1 MDFESLSAVVTAQG
15 GQVLDGLGFAFKA
28 IVHILVVQ
36 ECPRGDAFEVF
47 LDVTSLFCC
56 DSMYSPASGWE
67 KLTRGMEDGFSLTAR
82 NVVTSYSQPH
92 CSWYTDAKPVVA
104 GKLLPA
110 FKDADHWNGVGG
122 MDGRRN
128 KIKTS
133 SAATLAEIAR
143 GWISDKLLAGGKL
156 APLALNMVDR
166 TVEWVHTVHKHLD
179 MELSRLTQLHISE
192 EESLILLLE
201 EVIIMYAWIHDVQ
214 KHMMEFTTHVN
225 KVDYMVRCIWVTLQ
239 VHWMMQEFVQG
250 GLKSH
255 PAIGS
260 AFIWFLTKQMG
271 NNWLRVSGFS
281 SES

>member
-1 MDFESLSAVVTAQG
+1 MLSEVDKDHQAAGRLLRRKLNGVHSLLGPTSSPGAMAPLSMSMAIVDNHGNHCGTLGDLLQEHRALKNEHSNLKVDFESLSAAVTAQG

-133 SAATLAEIAR
+133 AATLAEITR
-143 GWISDKLLAGGKL
+143 GWISDKLPAGGKL
-156 APLALNMVDR
+156 APLALKMVDR
-166 TVEWVHTVHKHLD
+166 TVE
-179 MELSRLTQLHISE
+179 
-192 EESLILLLE
+192 
-201 EVIIMYAWIHDVQ
+201 
-214 KHMMEFTTHVN
+214 
-225 KVDYMVRCIWVTLQ
+225 
-239 VHWMMQEFVQG
+239 
-250 GLKSH
+250 
-255 PAIGS
+255 
-260 AFIWFLTKQMG
+260 
-271 NNWLRVSGFS
+271 
-281 SES
+281 